1 MGTQHPDNARFPFFS
16 ASAVVE
22 GEAEVDE
29 AFYSYSHLGLD
40 EQMWDFEGKEVDSHV
55 VRKLLTRDEE
65 FFRRHALG
73 EECFLTPRVPNPAFE
88 RSDAKVLLETL
99 ESIPRSFDVA
109 RDFYGRDIAPIFEV
123 ILPMTTSAQELSRIS
138 RYYRNFIVGKG
149 NQPIN
154 EGDITVSQWIGEF
167 KPDSIHV
174 IPLVEDLAHLLTVDS
189 LIEGCL
195 ADDDPAYLRVFLAR
209 SDPALNYGYVSA
221 VLSVEIALQ
230 RLWALEQKT
239 GVPLYPILGVGS
251 VPFRGNFTPENV
263 DNCLASYPSVQTF
276 TIQSAFKY
284 DYPFEVVRQAVDKI
298 EATRRQAPRPVL
310 EERSK
315 EIIGAFTPVYQ
326 AHVEKLA
333 GLINKVAEF
342 VPLRR
347 RRKLHIGLFG
357 YSRDVG
363 KVRLPR
369 AIGFCAALYS
379 LGVPPEVIGLES
391 LTKSDLDYLRSD
403 ESFTKDLQRALTYCN
418 EDILFRLLPG
428 LKGALDFVKYEP
440 SPEHRRLTSRIY
452 EQATES
458 GHDLSTLITEAAQLR
473 HFLG

>member
-1 MGTQHPDNARFPFFS
+1 M
-16 ASAVVE
+16 
-22 GEAEVDE
+22 
-29 AFYSYSHLGLD
+29 
-40 EQMWDFEGKEVDSHV
+40 
-55 VRKLLTRDEE
+55 
-65 FFRRHALG
+65 
-73 EECFLTPRVPNPAFE
+73 
-88 RSDAKVLLETL
+88 
-99 ESIPRSFDVA
+99 
-109 RDFYGRDIAPIFEV
+109 
-123 ILPMTTSAQELSRIS
+123 
-138 RYYRNFIVGKG
+138 
-149 NQPIN
+149 
-154 EGDITVSQWIGEF
+154 
-167 KPDSIHV
+167 
-174 IPLVEDLAHLLTVDS
+174 
-189 LIEGCL
+189 
-195 ADDDPAYLRVFLAR
+195 
-209 SDPALNYGYVSA
+209 SA